1 MGQESLGGDDLTE
14 LRAAYTQKIHR
25 ELPATATPE
34 WPICRD
40 HCFARVVLDN
50 LFQEQ
55 WDSHVSG
62 RPAFEQL
69 SPDEL
74 RAAIELADRMLEK
87 GKPAVEEL
95 NNNSLRWRDERQL
108 S

>member
-1 MGQESLGGDDLTE
+1 MGQESLGGDDLSA
-14 LRAAYTQKIHR
+14 LRAAYTRKVHQ

-50 LFQEQ
+50 LFEDQ
-55 WDSHVSG
+55 WYSHVSG

-74 RAAIELADRMLEK
+74 RTAIELADSMLEK

-95 NNNSLRWRDERQL
+95 NNNSLRWRNELQ
-108 S
+108 